1 MADPT
6 IYEPGYDFTATDK
19 GALLNTELT
28 NIATSISE
36 VVGALAVFPPVW
48 AWVVVALVYLGY
60 EAFVQSGFDEYYRMT
75 WDWRDSVDDTVNV
88 LCGAGVLISALSW
101 GYWTALTVFG
111 IWAASL
117 AFSVWRRV

>member
-1 MADPT
+1 MWFAPT
-6 IYEPGYDFTATDK
+6 RYRDWYTHLVNQGSH
-19 GALLNTELT
+19 GGL
-28 NIATSISE
+28 
-36 VVGALAVFPPVW
+36 VGVGLAFLALAVFPPVW